1 MDMKKTIA
9 YISRVAAIASVM
21 LASAGC
27 LNEYLDRAPDAG
39 LSESEVFSKYAN
51 FKNYFYSVYEGSGF
65 NIKCHY
71 PFFWAQNNQK
81 LTLEELTDMCDK
93 SRIQRAQSIK
103 LGTGADATWIVG
115 YHTGDSNY
123 PNTAKVPN
131 SWKCIRV
138 ANKAIENIDQ
148 IQDCTEAER
157 NDLLGQAY
165 FVRAFCHFELFRLY
179 GSLPYIDHALGA
191 DDEWDL
197 ACDDDY
203 EFLKKCAQ
211 DYQTA
216 FEYMD
221 KAGVVRRDPASG
233 AGNLADA
240 NQDKPNGATALAMK
254 SRVLLYAASPLN
266 NRMNDLQRWED
277 AADAAAEALNVA
289 LANGYVLL
297 PKSDYSKNFWG
308 NKYTNE
314 QLWAYST
321 GSTTNYNAA
330 TIQSFV
336 GYCFSNNTY
345 AAAQCPTQNFVD
357 KFETLDGDP
366 LNTEAQ
372 RAAATAAG
380 HYNEQNPYANR
391 DPRFDNA
398 VVYNQCTF
406 QGYTPASLYLNAD
419 GSRPSGSLIAY
430 PSGASDGIS
439 ETFYYE
445 RKRTGPLSNKG
456 NQNVIITDPI
466 IRLAELYLNYAE
478 AANEAWGP
486 EGKAAAATIT
496 SLEAI
501 NTIRAR
507 VGMPAVKAEYSSDKD
522 TFRDRIK
529 NERTVELCFEGAHY
543 FCDIRRWMD
552 APEIGRST
560 LYGMRA
566 TKVATSADYPTG
578 FKYERFAL
586 PSNRQIAWKND
597 GMYYFLFQN
606 SDLLKMSNY
615 TPKMDW

>member
-1 MDMKKTIA
+1 MNKIKKLVCNAVLLVCTVFGA
-9 YISRVAAIASVM
+9 T
-21 LASAGC
+21 GC

-39 LSESEVFSKYAN
+39 LTETEVFTKYAN
-51 FKNYFYSVYEGSGF
+51 FKSYFFSVYNGSGF
-65 NIKCHY
+65 NIRCHY
-71 PFFWAQNNQK
+71 PLHWCMNSQK

-93 SRIQRAQSIK
+93 TRIQRAQPIK
-103 LGTGADATWIVG
+103 LGTGSEATHWIGYAEADA
-115 YHTGDSNY
+115 NY
-123 PNTAKVPN
+123 PNNAKVPN

-138 ANKAIENIDQ
+138 CNMAIEKAEM

-157 NDLLGQAY
+157 NDLIGQAY

-179 GSLPYIDHALGA
+179 GSLPYIDKVLGA
-191 DDEWDL
+191 NDEWDVVP
-197 ACDDDY
+197 DDDY
-203 EFLKKCAQ
+203 VFLQKCAK

-216 FEYMD
+216 YEYFD
-221 KAGVVRRDPASG
+221 KAGKVRRDPASG
-233 AGNLADA
+233 AGNLADTD
-240 NQDKPNGATALAMK
+240 QDKPNGVAALAMK

-266 NRMNDLQRWED
+266 NPGNDVKRWED
-277 AADAAAEALNVA
+277 AAEAAAVALKEALA
-289 LANGYVLL
+289 QGYVLL
-297 PKSDYSKNFWG
+297 TKENYSKNFWG
-308 NKYTNE
+308 NRYTNE

-336 GYCFSNNTY
+336 GYSFSNNSY
-345 AAAQCPTQNFVD
+345 AAGQCPTQNFVD
-357 KFETLDGDP
+357 KFETADGWP

-380 HYNEQNPYANR
+380 KYNEQDPYTNR
-391 DPRFDNA
+391 DPRFENT

-406 QGYTPASLYLNAD
+406 QGYSPVSLYINPD
-419 GSRPSGSLIAY
+419 GSKPAGSLLTY
-430 PSGASDGIS
+430 PQSASDGIT

-456 NQNVIITDPI
+456 NQNVMLTDPI
-466 IRLAELYLNYAE
+466 IRLAEVYLNYAE

-486 EGKAAAATIT
+486 SGKAPSATLT
-496 SLEAI
+496 ALEAV
-501 NTIRAR
+501 NVIRAR
-507 VGMPAVKAEYSSDKD
+507 VEMPEVLAEYCSSKEV
-522 TFRDRIK
+522 FRDRIK
-529 NERTVELCFEGAHY
+529 NERTVELCFEGNHY

-552 APEIGRST
+552 APAIGRST

-566 TKVATSADYPTG
+566 TKVDVSADYPTG

-586 PSNRQIAWKND
+586 PANRQIAWKND
-597 GMYYFLFQN
+597 GMYWFRFQD